1 MSIELEYEHSNKE
14 VLEKCCL
21 VMEFKAAEEKES
33 KADARETRL
42 SIDAILDKRAL
53 RETIELH
60 C

>member
-1 MSIELEYEHSNKE
+1 MSIELEYEHNNKE

-21 VMEFKAAEEKES
+21 VMEFKAAKEKES

-42 SIDAILDKRAL
+42 SIDAILEQRAL